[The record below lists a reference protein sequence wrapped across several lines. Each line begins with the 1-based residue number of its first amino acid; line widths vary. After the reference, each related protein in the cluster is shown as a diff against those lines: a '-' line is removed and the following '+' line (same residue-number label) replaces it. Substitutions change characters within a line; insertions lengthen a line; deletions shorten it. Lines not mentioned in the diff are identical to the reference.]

1 MKIAINQP
9 YIFPY
14 LGYFQLINAVDT
26 FIFYD
31 DVGFI
36 KQGYINRNNILVN
49 KTKYPFTIPVQNISS
64 FTTIKNTLISEKP
77 AHWNTKL
84 LATFEQ
90 TYRKAPHFAQIM
102 PLVDNILRAC
112 PDSSSGGPFN
122 RSIGEV
128 AAESV
133 QSVLTYLNVE
143 KRLISSHDRYHNTD
157 LRLSERVIDICR
169 QEKATTY
176 INAIGGQSLYDAD
189 FFSKNNVQLR
199 FIKPNLTVYPQNAP
213 TFIQGLSIIDVL
225 MHNDPTTVR
234 TMLNDYTLL

>member
-14 LGYFQLINAVDT
+14 IGYFQLINAVDT

-31 DVGFI
+31 DVHFI

-49 KTKYPFTIPVQNISS
+49 KNKHPFTMPIQNISS
-64 FTTIKNTLISEKP
+64 FTTIKDTMMSEKP

-84 LATFEQ
+84 SATFHQ
-90 TYRKAPHFAQIM
+90 AYRKTPYFAQIM
-102 PLVDNILRAC
+102 PLVDNILR
-112 PDSSSGGPFN
+112 GPLN
-122 RSIGEV
+122 RSIGDV

-133 QSVLTYLNVE
+133 QSVLAYLGIE
-143 KRLISSHDRYHNTD
+143 KRLISSHDRYNNTHLKLAD
-157 LRLSERVIDICR
+157 RVIDICR
-169 QEKATTY
+169 QENATTY
-176 INAIGGQSLYDAD
+176 INAIGGQALYTKDYFAARAI
-189 FFSKNNVQLR
+189 QLH
-199 FIKPNLTVYPQNAP
+199 FLKPTLTIYPQNGP

-234 TMLNDYTLL
+234 AMLNDYTLL